1 MIHLKFLLFIEQS
14 DAKASFLRA
23 ARDGHLDKV
32 LEHLKNNTD
41 INTCN
46 AVI

>member
-1 MIHLKFLLFIEQS
+1 MQS
-14 DAKASFLRA
+14 DAKAGFLRA

-41 INTCN
+41 INTSN
-46 AVI
+46 AVID